1 MATELFGIDL
11 SYANKITD
19 YKKLLASTYGGRKIS
34 FAFLRI
40 GYPGKVDTRF
50 FEHYNALSGKVKL
63 GVYFY
68 SLARSVEEARAEARF
83 VLDKIKGLKLEYP
96 VVFDYEDKR
105 VLSPKLSKGEY
116 TAICSAFLAEIKAG
130 GYYAM
135 LYSNPSFLESYA
147 DKGVLLK
154 NPLWLAHYT
163 ANGKQRQYG
172 QQVWQFGTFRSAG
185 AVGKVDGNIAYCD
198 LAQLIANAGQNV
210 PRRCMLTAQKTVY
223 AWERADEI
231 KRLRELGCT
240 VGAKKSQQK

>member
-83 VLDKIKGLKLEYP
+83 VAPSYHLE
-96 VVFDYEDKR
+96 
-105 VLSPKLSKGEY
+105 
-116 TAICSAFLAEIKAG
+116 
-130 GYYAM
+130 
-135 LYSNPSFLESYA
+135 
-147 DKGVLLK
+147 
-154 NPLWLAHYT
+154 
-163 ANGKQRQYG
+163 
-172 QQVWQFGTFRSAG
+172 
-185 AVGKVDGNIAYCD
+185 
-198 LAQLIANAGQNV
+198 
-210 PRRCMLTAQKTVY
+210 RR
-223 AWERADEI
+223 
-231 KRLRELGCT
+231 
-240 VGAKKSQQK
+240 